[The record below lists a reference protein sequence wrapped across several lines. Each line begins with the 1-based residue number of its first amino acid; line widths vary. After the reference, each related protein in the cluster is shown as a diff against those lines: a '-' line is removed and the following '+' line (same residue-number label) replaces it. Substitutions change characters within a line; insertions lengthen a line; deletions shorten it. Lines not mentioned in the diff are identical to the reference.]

1 MNKDSAV
8 ILSILSLCNLLPIVL
23 PLLLPFL
30 FMLSI
35 PLHILSDDELS
46 AANIQGFDRK
56 ERPPMVVELLNDDE
70 EDTGAS
76 VEEPSRQILPGPK
89 SDIISRA
96 LNRCC

>member
-30 FMLSI
+30 VRLSTI
-35 PLHILSDDELS
+35 LLLHILLSVDDELS

-56 ERPPMVVELLNDDE
+56 ERPPMAVELVLNDDE
-70 EDTGAS
+70 EDGA
-76 VEEPSRQILPGPK
+76 
-89 SDIISRA
+89 
-96 LNRCC
+96 